1 MTGGL
6 TPARRTAAE
15 LLDEPCIGASAL
27 AGNLDDLHRA
37 NRWLGGLALVRRL
50 LWPAIAALPP
60 DETVRVL
67 DVGTGGADVPRTL
80 VAWAR
85 RERRRLTVVG
95 LDRSAPVLAYAG
107 ARIRGE
113 SAVRLVRA
121 DADALPFGPGSFDY
135 VLCCLTLHHLA
146 PAEAVAALAG
156 WAQVARRAVVVVDLE
171 RSWPGYVGTW
181 LWSRACTANPLT
193 RHDGPLSVL
202 RAYTAGE
209 LRALTA
215 AAGLARVEIY
225 RLPLFRL
232 ALVARRDSVA

>member
-1 MTGGL
+1 VLFRSL
-6 TPARRTAAE
+6 TPARRDAAE
-15 LLDEPCIGASAL
+15 LLDAPCIGASAL
-27 AGNLDDLHRA
+27 AGNLDDLGRA

-50 LWPAIAALPP
+50 LWPAIAALPR

-67 DVGTGGADVPRTL
+67 DVGTGGADVPRAL

-107 ARIRGE
+107 ARTAEE

-156 WAQVARRAVVVVDLE
+156 WARVARRAVVVVDLE
-171 RSWPGYVGTW
+171 RSWLGYVGTW
-181 LWSRACTANPLT
+181 LWSRACTANSLS

-209 LRALTA
+209 LRALA
-215 AAGLARVEIY
+215 RDAGLAGAEIY
-225 RLPLFRL
+225 RLSLFRL
-232 ALVARRDSVA
+232 ALVARRDAA